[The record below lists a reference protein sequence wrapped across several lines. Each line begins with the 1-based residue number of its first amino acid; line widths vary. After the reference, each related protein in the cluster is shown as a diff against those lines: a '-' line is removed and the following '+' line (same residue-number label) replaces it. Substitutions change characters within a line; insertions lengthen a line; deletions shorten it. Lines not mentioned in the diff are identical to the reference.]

1 MSTSDNFTPVE
12 QIVLER
18 SGRKKTYPPTEKI
31 NIIEVENFPALGKLT
46 AFRFLEW
53 VQDNPGGVISLPTG
67 KTPEHFIKWVKYFL
81 ENWDQPQVQKELEE
95 NGVPGSKKP
104 DMKSLHFIQIDEFYP
119 INPQQHNSFHYYVK
133 KFYIDGFKL
142 DPKKALLINCWETGI
157 PQGMSLENI
166 FPDDKV
172 DLTLRTRHPQ
182 NTMERTQR
190 SVIEAVDQYCADYER
205 KIRDMGGI
213 GFFLGG
219 IGPDGHIAFNIRG
232 SDHYSTTRLTA
243 TNYETQAAA
252 ATDLG
257 GIEVA
262 KNRLV
267 ITIGLATI
275 TFNPNAVAII
285 IAAGEAK
292 AKIVTNSIQNADNN
306 LYPATALQKLPNAR
320 FYLTHGAAS
329 LLVER
334 QYEDFIHSESIS
346 QAQMEKVIIDLS
358 INKGKS
364 IRELT
369 QNDLQTDRFSHFL
382 LKKTRKNYKNIISG
396 VEDNLVKKLEA
407 GLAAVENM
415 TFMHTAPHH
424 DDIMLGYLPYIYHL
438 VRTPKNRHFFNYMT
452 SGFTA
457 VTNFYVLNL
466 LRNLLT
472 YIDTPNFQNL
482 MAENYFNPH
491 NENVRNRDVSHY
503 LDGIASMNEAVKN
516 EAVARRLLRNLV
528 FLYEEDSLQH
538 LKDRINELIDY
549 FKTQYPGKK
558 DMAYIQQLKGM
569 IREWEADLLWAHFG
583 FDSRSVNHLRLGFYK
598 GEIFTEE
605 PEAERDIKPVLQLL
619 RKINPNIVTVAF
631 DPEGSGPD
639 THYKVMQTISEA
651 LKIYEKESGRSDI
664 EVWGYRNVWYRF
676 HPSDVNVIVP
686 VSLNS
691 MAILESIF
699 QNSFGSQCAASFPS
713 YEYDGPFSRLARKI
727 QAEQFQTLKM
737 CLGEEFFNLN
747 THPRLRASHGLC
759 YLKKMSLSEF
769 YTSSMELRKQMESKE
784 KI

>member
-1 MSTSDNFTPVE
+1 
-12 QIVLER
+12 
-18 SGRKKTYPPTEKI
+18 
-31 NIIEVENFPALGKLT
+31 
-46 AFRFLEW
+46 
-53 VQDNPGGVISLPTG
+53 
-67 KTPEHFIKWVKYFL
+67 
-81 ENWDQPQVQKELEE
+81 
-95 NGVPGSKKP
+95 
-104 DMKSLHFIQIDEFYP
+104 
-119 INPQQHNSFHYYVK
+119 
-133 KFYIDGFKL
+133 
-142 DPKKALLINCWETGI
+142 
-157 PQGMSLENI
+157 
-166 FPDDKV
+166 
-172 DLTLRTRHPQ
+172 
-182 NTMERTQR
+182 
-190 SVIEAVDQYCADYER
+190 
-205 KIRDMGGI
+205 
-213 GFFLGG
+213 
-219 IGPDGHIAFNIRG
+219 
-232 SDHYSTTRLTA
+232 
-243 TNYETQAAA
+243 
-252 ATDLG
+252 
-257 GIEVA
+257 
-262 KNRLV
+262 
-267 ITIGLATI
+267 
-275 TFNPNAVAII
+275 
-285 IAAGEAK
+285 
-292 AKIVTNSIQNADNN
+292 
-306 LYPATALQKLPNAR
+306 
-320 FYLTHGAAS
+320 
-329 LLVER
+329 
-334 QYEDFIHSESIS
+334 
-346 QAQMEKVIIDLS
+346 
-358 INKGKS
+358 
-364 IRELT
+364 
-369 QNDLQTDRFSHFL
+369 
-382 LKKTRKNYKNIISG
+382 
-396 VEDNLVKKLEA
+396 
-407 GLAAVENM
+407 
-415 TFMHTAPHH
+415 
-424 DDIMLGYLPYIYHL
+424 
-438 VRTPKNRHFFNYMT
+438 MT

-457 VTNFYVLNL
+457 VTNYHVLNL
-466 LRNLLT
+466 LRTLLK
-472 YIDTPNFQNL
+472 YIDTQNFQNL

-516 EAVARRLLRNLV
+516 EAVARRLLRDLV

-639 THYKVMQTISEA
+639 THYKVMQAISEA

-747 THPRLRASHGLC
+747 THPRLRATHGLC

-769 YTSSMELRKQMESKE
+769 YKCSMELRNQMESKE